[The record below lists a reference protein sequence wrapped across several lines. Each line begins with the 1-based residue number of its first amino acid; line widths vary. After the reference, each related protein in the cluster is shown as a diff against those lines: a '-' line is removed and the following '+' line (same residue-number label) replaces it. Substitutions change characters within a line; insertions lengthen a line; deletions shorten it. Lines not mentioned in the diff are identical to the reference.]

1 MFAVVELIVF
11 ALSETN
17 DDVSFSFGVVFAVNV
32 VVTAEVIICVC
43 DC

>member
-1 MFAVVELIVF
+1 MFAVVELVVF
-11 ALSETN
+11 ALSEAN
-17 DDVSFSFGVVFAVNV
+17 DNVSFSFGVVFVVNV